1 MTRRQ
6 LLGMGAAALT
16 TLACGPTGA
25 SGGDGSMQEG
35 RLTQRPRPPRTRLAA
50 GRHPL
55 DLGGERDGLLV
66 VPQTAS
72 AEPPLPLI
80 VMLHGAGGRA
90 RNAESAFRRAAAL
103 GIVVLAPDSRGT
115 TWDAIRGEFGPDV
128 AFLDRALGH
137 TFDRCHIDPARTA
150 IGGFSDGA
158 SYALSIGLRNGD
170 LFTHIVAFS
179 PGFVVPGEF
188 HGKPPVFLS
197 HGVHDRVL
205 PIDRTSRVIVPRLRR
220 DGYEVDY
227 AEFDGPH
234 TVPADLEERALRW
247 LASTPRPTGA
257 P

>member
-1 MTRRQ
+1 M
-6 LLGMGAAALT
+6 LGMGAAALA
-16 TLACGPTGA
+16 TLACGPGDA
-25 SGGDGSMQEG
+25 SGDGRTLQDG

-72 AEPPLPLI
+72 AEPPLPIL

-90 RNAESAFRRAAAL
+90 RNAESAFRLAASL

-115 TWDAIRGEFGPDV
+115 TWDVIRGDFGPDV
-128 AFLDRALGH
+128 AFIDRALDH
-137 TFDRCHIDPARTA
+137 TFERCSIDPGRTA

-158 SYALSIGLRNGD
+158 SYALSLGLRNGD
-170 LFTHIVAFS
+170 LFTHIIAFS
-179 PGFVVPGEF
+179 PGFVVPGERR
-188 HGKPPVFLS
+188 GKPPVFVS
-197 HGVHDRVL
+197 HGVQDRVL
-205 PIDRTSRVIVPRLRR
+205 PIDRTSRALVPRLRR
-220 DGYEVDY
+220 DGYDVDY

-247 LASTPRPTGA
+247 LAATPRPNGS